1 MGSSHASTA
10 ALKQQVFLKH
20 KQGRKAKGMP
30 KPTTI
35 ASYMGVFLLIITL
48 VAIGYQPP
56 QKVSSVAS
64 TVETSTVSKDDQ
76 PSVDQVVATT
86 VAGDIAERANLA
98 IAPNVAELAVSLSVK
113 SELAQNDD
121 TSISKPQI
129 VQPTAGSREIKTY
142 IAKAGDTVQAVAAQ
156 YGVSAS
162 TIKWANNLTS
172 DALNA
177 GKELTI
183 PPTDGVI
190 YTVRA
195 GDTVASLA
203 QRYGVNAARIVS
215 FNDLEIDGLAT
226 GKRIVLPGANLPATE
241 RPGYVAPQA
250 AYSYGS
256 GTTSGVTGNNLSAS
270 VGNRYAYGWCTWY
283 AYERRAQM
291 GRPIGSFWGNA
302 NAWAGSARGAGF
314 GVDNR
319 PAPGDIFQTGAGGWG
334 HVGIVENVDWNAGT
348 LKYSD
353 MNGLAGWGR
362 VGSETI
368 TIGDAQ
374 ARWQFIH

>member
-56 QKVSSVAS
+56 QKVASVAS

-98 IAPNVAELAVSLSVK
+98 IAPNVAELSVSLSVK

-142 IAKAGDTVQAVAAQ
+142 VAKAGDTVPAVAAQ

-162 TIKWANNLTS
+162 TVKWANNLTS
-172 DALNA
+172 DVLDA

-190 YTVRA
+190 YTAKA

-203 QRYGVNAARIVS
+203 QKYGVNAERIVS
-215 FNDLEIDGLAT
+215 FNDLEIDGLVT
-226 GKRIVLPGANLPATE
+226 GKKIILPGANLPETE
-241 RPGYVAPQA
+241 RPGYVAPRA
-250 AYSYGS
+250 SYAYGS
-256 GTTSGVTGNNLSAS
+256 VSGATGNNLSAS
-270 VGNRYAYGWCTWY
+270 VGNKYAPGYCTWY
-283 AYERRAQM
+283 VYERRAAA

-302 NAWAGSARGAGF
+302 VTWAMNARSAGFTVNNTPEPGAIMQNGGGYGHVAFVESVDGAGNITVREMNYAGF
-314 GVDNR
+314 NR
-319 PAPGDIFQTGAGGWG
+319 ISSRTISAG
-334 HVGIVENVDWNAGT
+334 
-348 LKYSD
+348 
-353 MNGLAGWGR
+353 
-362 VGSETI
+362 
-368 TIGDAQ
+368 Q
-374 ARWQFIH
+374 AANYNFIH